1 MRGERNDQAKQK
13 KKKIKSDLLFEDTQ
27 YDVQEYDD
35 CIMIGGEC
43 IKKPFI
49 EKPINAEDHEIM
61 IHYSNSSPCG
71 SGYSVL
77 FRKTES
83 ACSQFIATKH
93 KSTIRRQGS
102 YIYEEFL
109 PTDGFDI
116 KVYTVGEDYAHAEAR
131 RCPSI
136 DGKVQRDEVTG
147 KEIRYPV
154 NLNHEEKE
162 MARRICREFK

>member
-1 MRGERNDQAKQK
+1 MSRGRGNSISVDPSAAASGGAPGDSGTK
-13 KKKIKSDLLFEDTQ
+13 KKAKRIKSDVLWEDADA
-27 YDVQEYDD
+27 DVQEYDD
-35 CIMIGGEC
+35 CIVIRGEVL
-43 IKKPFI
+43 KKPFI

-77 FRKTES
+77 FRKTAS
-83 ACSQFIATKH
+83 TCSQFFPSQHA
-93 KSTIRRQGS
+93 STIRTRGS
-102 YIYEEFL
+102 YLYEEFL

-136 DGKVQRDEVTG
+136 DGKV
-147 KEIRYPV
+147 
-154 NLNHEEKE
+154 
-162 MARRICREFK
+162 